1 MSNRHNRV
9 FCLCYRI
16 EAKPWGDV
24 MTDETIIDA
33 SAAFAGKAKH
43 TEKAG
48 KPGKSRGASQ
58 GINFKPSQALK
69 RDTVSAI
76 LPGLKQARVERA
88 KLGRPYSYSR
98 AKVERVC
105 ELMAEGKTTVEAMAI
120 EHLNPSTFY
129 SWLEKGGGDASEAQQ
144 CQTMFARARVALA
157 DHAFSEALDVP
168 RELYAKAMSQ
178 SPGEPGIDSATVG
191 AAKLLADSLKWYA
204 EKLNPGSYASKIDV
218 PVVNV
223 TNNSLTIDG
232 RSLDAGQRDQLRSL
246 LLSSSK
252 PPLIEG

>member
-1 MSNRHNRV
+1 
-9 FCLCYRI
+9 
-16 EAKPWGDV
+16 
-24 MTDETIIDA
+24 
-33 SAAFAGKAKH
+33 
-43 TEKAG
+43 
-48 KPGKSRGASQ
+48 
-58 GINFKPSQALK
+58 
-69 RDTVSAI
+69 
-76 LPGLKQARVERA
+76 
-88 KLGRPYSYSR
+88 
-98 AKVERVC
+98 
-105 ELMAEGKTTVEAMAI
+105 
-120 EHLNPSTFY
+120 
-129 SWLEKGGGDASEAQQ
+129 
-144 CQTMFARARVALA
+144 MFARARVALA